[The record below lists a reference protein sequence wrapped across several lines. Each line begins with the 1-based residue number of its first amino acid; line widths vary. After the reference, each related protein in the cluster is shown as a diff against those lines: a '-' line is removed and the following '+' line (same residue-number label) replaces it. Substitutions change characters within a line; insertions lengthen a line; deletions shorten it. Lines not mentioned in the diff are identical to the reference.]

1 MFNKNTIIIVL
12 AIVCLAVIIGGAIL
26 VFGNVHEAYNGTT
39 INNTNNT
46 SVSVDNVTSQSSS
59 SGSADDCYKRPTRTY
74 GGEEHLTAHESDVL
88 DNGWDPKQH
97 EVSRSDIGN
106 GYHRINYDDGYFR
119 VCDDHGYVVSYGY

>member
-1 MFNKNTIIIVL
+1 MFGCYNWGNNT
-12 AIVCLAVIIGGAIL
+12 CLWKCSWSIQRP
-26 VFGNVHEAYNGTT
+26 T

-59 SGSADDCYKRPTRTY
+59 SGSADDGYKRPTRTY

-88 DNGWDPKQH
+88 DDGWDPKQH

-119 VCDDHGYVVSYGY
+119 VCDDHGYVVSYGYW

>member
-1 MFNKNTIIIVL
+1 MM
-12 AIVCLAVIIGGAIL
+12 VIKDL
-26 VFGNVHEAYNGTT
+26 QELM
-39 INNTNNT
+39 
-46 SVSVDNVTSQSSS
+46 
-59 SGSADDCYKRPTRTY
+59 

-88 DNGWDPKQH
+88 DDGWDPKQH

>member
-46 SVSVDNVTSQSSS
+46 SVSVDNVTSESSS
-59 SGSADDCYKRPTRTY
+59 SGSADDGYKRPTRTY

-88 DNGWDPKQH
+88 DNGWDPKQPK
-97 EVSRSDIGN
+97 
-106 GYHRINYDDGYFR
+106 FP
-119 VCDDHGYVVSYGY
+119 VVI

>member
-1 MFNKNTIIIVL
+1 M
-12 AIVCLAVIIGGAIL
+12 GGAIL

-46 SVSVDNVTSQSSS
+46 SVSVDNVTSESSS

-74 GGEEHLTAHESDVL
+74 GEEHLTAHESDVL